1 MYRTNLQTEKKN
13 KKKLQL
19 ELEANIQKYCQW
31 G

>member
-1 MYRTNLQTEKKN
+1 MYRTNLQTEKKK

>member
-1 MYRTNLQTEKKN
+1 MYRTNLQTEKK

>member
-1 MYRTNLQTEKKN
+1 MYRTNLQTEK